1 MSDIS
6 GRILNLAKS
15 YVDVARNRIQDID
28 AAAIAELQSALSG
41 TDLSRV
47 NPNVEYQPVSND
59 PMARAASKIAAAQ
72 ALAKLDEAASSPAST
87 VPSPLNQAANVE
99 DQIAALERKAA
110 PPPAPTT
117 PERTAYRIIGVP
129 DGSERAVVEDAVRKL
144 RERCA
149 PERFAAGSPERQEA
163 LNILTRIDEAF
174 TLLMRSFNVET
185 SRFDKLEL

>member
-1 MSDIS
+1 M
-6 GRILNLAKS
+6 NLAKS

-47 NPNVEYQPVSND
+47 NPNVEYRPVSND

-72 ALAKLDEAASSPAST
+72 ALAQFDTAASTSAPPPAAST
-87 VPSPLNQAANVE
+87 DGQVRTVE
-99 DQIAALERKAA
+99 EQIAALEQKATPKAA
-110 PPPAPTT
+110 VAT
-117 PERTAYRIIGVP
+117 PESTAYRIIGVP
-129 DGSERAVVEDAVRKL
+129 NGSDRTVVEDAVRKL

-149 PERFAAGSPERQEA
+149 PDRFAEGSPERQEA
-163 LNILTRIDEAF
+163 LDILARIDEAF

-185 SRFDKLEL
+185 SRFDRLEL